1 MRLNLEA
8 LLILDALDRHG
19 TFAAA
24 AARLFKTASALSYT
38 VQKMEGD
45 MKITLLDRSGHRAT
59 FTPTGRLMLE
69 KGRALL
75 RAVNELEQQARY
87 VESG

>member
-1 MRLNLEA
+1 
-8 LLILDALDRHG
+8 
-19 TFAAA
+19 
-24 AARLFKTASALSYT
+24 
-38 VQKMEGD
+38 MEGD

>member
-1 MRLNLEA
+1 
-8 LLILDALDRHG
+8 
-19 TFAAA
+19 
-24 AARLFKTASALSYT
+24 
-38 VQKMEGD
+38 